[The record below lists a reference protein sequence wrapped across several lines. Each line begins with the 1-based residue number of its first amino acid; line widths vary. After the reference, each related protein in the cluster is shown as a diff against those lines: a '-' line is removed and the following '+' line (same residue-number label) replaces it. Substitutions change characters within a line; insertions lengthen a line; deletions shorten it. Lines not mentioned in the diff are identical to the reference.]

1 MTVPSPRGRSELAS
15 LLRRWQAT
23 SVEVQKLLAGHA
35 WDGGSLDYSR
45 LRTAWDARSE
55 AEEAIL
61 TFWSRQKE

>member
-1 MTVPSPRGRSELAS
+1 MVPSTRGRSELAS

-35 WDGGSLDYSR
+35 WDGESLDYSR

-61 TFWSRQKE
+61 TFWSRQKD